1 VGLKPRVG
9 ALVDTLRA
17 RFADG
22 IVDSHD
28 RLGDETILVAR
39 DRALEIYR
47 FLRDDPAMAFD
58 FLIDLTAVD
67 YLGKTPRFEVVT
79 HLFSLA
85 KRHRLR
91 VKVPVDEKD
100 CRMPS
105 LSSIWKGADW
115 LEREAYD
122 MFGIRFDGHP
132 DLRRILMYPEFEG
145 HPLRKDYAHNRR
157 QPLIPERDPIENP
170 WPPRGFGAAR

>member
-1 VGLKPRVG
+1 VGVLT
-9 ALVDTLRA
+9 DSLRA
-17 RFADG
+17 RFGEA
-22 IVDSHD
+22 IVDSHE
-28 RLGDETILVAR
+28 RLGDETVVVAR
-39 DRALEIYR
+39 DRAGEIFR
-47 FLRDDPAMAFD
+47 FLRDDPAMAFE
-58 FLIDLTAVD
+58 FLMDLTAVD

-91 VKVPVDEKD
+91 VKVPIDERD

-105 LSSIWKGADW
+105 LTPIWKSANW

-132 DLRRILMYPEFEG
+132 DLRRIFMYPEFEG
-145 HPLRKDYAHNRR
+145 HPLRKDYAYNRR

-170 WPPRGFGAAR
+170 WPPRILR

>member
-1 VGLKPRVG
+1 MGVLT
-9 ALVDTLRA
+9 DSLRA
-17 RFADG
+17 LFGEA
-22 IVDSHD
+22 IVDSHE
-28 RLGDETILVAR
+28 RLGDETVVIAR
-39 DRALEIYR
+39 DRAAEIFR
-47 FLRDDPAMAFD
+47 FLRDDPAMAFE
-58 FLIDLTAVD
+58 FLMDLTAVD

-91 VKVPVDEKD
+91 VKVPIDERD

-105 LSSIWKGADW
+105 LTPIWKNANW

-122 MFGIRFDGHP
+122 MFGVRFDGHP

-145 HPLRKDYAHNRR
+145 YPLRKDYAYNRR

-170 WPPRGFGAAR
+170 WPPRTLR